1 MCEWRRTEFD
11 DIVHTRVKCV
21 LCTVFLK
28 GAVIE
33 DGYKV
38 GAVTKN
44 NLLEHGRAT

>member
-1 MCEWRRTEFD
+1 MTSCIRESN
-11 DIVHTRVKCV
+11 VCCV
-21 LCTVFLK
+21 LFFFEGTV
-28 GAVIE
+28 IQ